1 MKMIKIS
8 FVACLL
14 FLTAFV
20 NAQYNIKWSELA
32 KCKGTTSQII
42 PISGAN
48 FFTLR
53 WQGGMLGSMYL
64 ANHSQFIANS
74 SGKVQYVVG
83 KSLATYE
90 GVSAIN
96 GKVVVFLSDK
106 FEGKDILY
114 MQKYGTDCK
123 QEGSAIELTSFE
135 LPNNWNKRGYFNV
148 INSQNKE
155 FLCVEYDIPG
165 SKSAKQKIGYKVLT
179 DSLEVVAEGE
189 YESPYNP
196 EISEISNRYLSNTGD
211 YFFACKI
218 YNTNERGR
226 VKDRSTLEKAILIQV
241 TPDGLDEFELDLD
254 SKRIFDM
261 GFSSDNNR
269 IMTFTGLYGDA
280 ERGNSGIKGIF
291 YFRLDFDKKE
301 IIDEGFEKF
310 SKDFITQDWS
320 EREIERAN
328 RREANGKSAP
338 QLFNFDIRETI
349 TLKDGSIIGMLE
361 QYFVRQVTSNDYR
374 SNMTS
379 STFYYYYNDLIVYKI
394 QPNGTFE
401 WVKNIPKSQVS
412 VNDYGYYS
420 SVASFA
426 TKDKLVIFFND
437 NLNNYDQKGAWNNN
451 VYTSS
456 FRKKTNTV
464 AKVEI
469 GLRDGEVERNTFFD
483 RSETSALAVPK
494 LFEIHYKNHE
504 MLLYLIIN
512 RKEKFGL
519 LNFGTN

>member
-1 MKMIKIS
+1 MKMIKIWLFSCSFFLAS
-8 FVACLL
+8 FVY
-14 FLTAFV
+14 
-20 NAQYNIKWSELA
+20 AQYDIQWSELS
-32 KCKGTTSQII
+32 KSRGTTSQII

-64 ANHSQFIANS
+64 ANHGQFVVNS

-83 KSLATYE
+83 KSLATFE
-90 GVSAIN
+90 GVSTIN

-106 FEGKDILY
+106 FEGKNILY
-114 MQKYGTDCK
+114 MQKYGADCK
-123 QEGSAIELTSFE
+123 QDGAAIELKSFD

-165 SKSAKQKIGYKVLT
+165 SKTEKQKFGYKVLT

-218 YNTNERGR
+218 YNTNEKGR
-226 VKDRSTLEKAILIQV
+226 VKDRSTLEKAILVQV

-254 SKRIFDM
+254 SKRIYDM

-291 YFRLDFDKKE
+291 YFRLNFDKKE

-310 SKDFITQDWS
+310 SKDFIMQDWS

-338 QLFNFDIRETI
+338 QLFNYDIRETI
-349 TLKDGSIIGMLE
+349 TLDDGSIIGMLE
-361 QYFVRQVTSNDYR
+361 QYYVRQVTTNDYR

-379 STFYYYYNDLIVYKI
+379 STFYYYYNNLIVYKI
-394 QPNGTFE
+394 LPNGTFE

-412 VNDYGYYS
+412 VNDNGYYS
-420 SVASFA
+420 SVARFV

-437 NLNNYDQKGAWNNN
+437 NSNNYDEKGVWNNN

-464 AKVEI
+464 AKVEV
-469 GLRDGEVERNTFFD
+469 GLKDGSVERNTFFD
-483 RSETSALAVPK
+483 REETSALAVPK
-494 LFEIHYKNHE
+494 LFETDYKNKE
-504 MLLYLIIN
+504 MLIYLIIN